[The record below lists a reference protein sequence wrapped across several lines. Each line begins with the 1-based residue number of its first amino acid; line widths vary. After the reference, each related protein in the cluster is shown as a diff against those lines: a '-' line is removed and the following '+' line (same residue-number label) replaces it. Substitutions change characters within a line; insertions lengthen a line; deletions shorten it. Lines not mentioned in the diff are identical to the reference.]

1 MNQQK
6 NPTRYL
12 LLSVLLIAVDQ
23 VSKLLVYKYMQP
35 GFSGQIVLIGN
46 WLKLHYVLNPGMA
59 FGMQLGYE
67 YGKLFLTL
75 FRLLAMC
82 AIGWY
87 LVHLARSGASSGLLW
102 ALAMILAGAVGNVL
116 DSTFY
121 GVFLDNAPYGSPTP
135 WFHGQVIDM
144 IFVDFWEGFIPE
156 WVPVW
161 GGQYYSTPIFNI
173 ADSCIFLGVCSIL
186 IFQGHFYTPAD
197 EEVVSTKTPDHEDAG
212 SLSEPYHFNEVT
224 TSSTPETT
232 AQNLNQE
239 EIVDLDP
246 SRDVS
251 SSMLNLEQRKIA
263 KQDEPVIT
271 NISENE
277 DTLDIDSSQDVS
289 SSMLN
294 LEQRKVDKQDK
305 SIIADISE
313 NEDIL
318 DIDSSQD
325 VSSSMLN
332 LEQRKVTKQ
341 DEPVITDIS
350 EN

>member
-1 MNQQK
+1 MNQPK

-12 LLSVLLIAVDQ
+12 FLSVLLIAVDQ
-23 VSKLLVYKYMQP
+23 LSKILVFKYMQP
-35 GFSGQIVLIGN
+35 GFSGQILLIGN

-87 LVHLARSGASSGLLW
+87 LVHLARGGASKGLLW
-102 ALAMILAGAVGNVL
+102 ALSMILAGAVGNVI

-121 GVFLDNAPYGSPTP
+121 GVLLDNAPYGSPTP

-186 IFQGHFYTPAD
+186 IFQSHFYTPAD
-197 EEVVSTKTPDHEDAG
+197 DEVAPAAIPDHEDAE
-212 SLSEPYHFNEVT
+212 SLSEPHSFDEVAKTSEIPVEVLTSNED
-224 TSSTPETT
+224 
-232 AQNLNQE
+232 L
-239 EIVDLDP
+239 DLDP
-246 SRDVS
+246 SRNIS
-251 SSMLNLEQRKIA
+251 ASMENLESG
-263 KQDEPVIT
+263 E
-271 NISENE
+271 ISEPENIASITKPESEEIKQNE
-277 DTLDIDSSQDVS
+277 NVDIDSSQDIS
-289 SSMLN
+289 SSMIN
-294 LEQRKVDKQDK
+294 LE
-305 SIIADISE
+305 
-313 NEDIL
+313 NEEL
-318 DIDSSQD
+318 
-325 VSSSMLN
+325 
-332 LEQRKVTKQ
+332 TKPG
-341 DEPVITDIS
+341 ESTT
-350 EN
+350 EK